1 MPEFDSYVEVDVD
14 EFLSACSDRE
24 REDLIDALE
33 EDGYVKRVVPKGS
46 KPADLLSIPDLDWQ
60 DMIERLQGCRM
71 QVSSEDEELL
81 KKIAQ
86 KYF

>member
-1 MPEFDSYVEVDVD
+1 MPEFDTYVEVDVD

-24 REDLIDALE
+24 REDLIDTLE

-46 KPADLLSIPDLDWQ
+46 KPADLLSIPDLEWQ
-60 DMIERLQGCRM
+60 EMIVRLSGCRM
-71 QVSSEDEELL
+71 QVTTEDEEIL
-81 KKIAQ
+81 KKIAS